1 MAARASVVLVAL
13 ALCAAGGP
21 APAETRALACE
32 PTSLTP
38 DSTSLRLTLPD
49 PHGREL
55 GVSTEHGFFYLAW
68 DERAGI
74 EGATPRIQGFRE
86 ARELTLDPRTL
97 EGWHFH
103 ATDHGWR
110 PIFTEP
116 GRYTFVTADVLQT
129 DAPPAD
135 AIPPSRC
142 VVEYRK

>member
-1 MAARASVVLVAL
+1 MAVRGCIVVMALAACAAAGPARAGSPGL
-13 ALCAAGGP
+13 
-21 APAETRALACE
+21 TCE

-38 DSTSLRLTLPD
+38 DSTALTLTLPD

-68 DERAGI
+68 DEHAGI

-103 ATDHGWR
+103 ASDHAWR

-129 DAPPAD
+129 DAQPAD
-135 AIPPSRC
+135 TIPASRC
-142 VVEYRK
+142 IVEYRK